1 MGLNSLLF
9 GLIAALALSSALC
22 VVVTRNT
29 VYAALYFVFHLLC
42 LAALYAFHHAPILGA
57 LQVMVY
63 AGAVMILFVFAV
75 MILDLH
81 QQETQDLAEH
91 PGQLAAAGGLT
102 LLLWGLF
109 FGFSD
114 KFQMASAL
122 APAGDPAKPSLS
134 VDNID
139 QIARLLFRDYALA
152 FESVG
157 VLLLL
162 AVVAVMVMA
171 KRKLES

>member
-1 MGLNSLLF
+1 MGLNGIIF
-9 GLIAALALSSALC
+9 GLFASLALASALA

-42 LAALYAFHHAPILGA
+42 LAVLYAFHHAPLLGA

-63 AGAVMILFVFAV
+63 AGAVMVLFLFAV
-75 MILDLH
+75 MILDLRE
-81 QQETQDLAEH
+81 QEAQVIAEK
-91 PGQLAAAGGLT
+91 PGQLAAAGGAV
-102 LLLWGLF
+102 LLLLALF
-109 FGFSD
+109 FGFSA
-114 KFQMASAL
+114 KFNIANAL
-122 APAGDPAKPSLS
+122 APAGDAAKPALD
-134 VDNID
+134 VDNIY
-139 QIARLLFRDYALA
+139 QIARLLFRDYVLA
-152 FESVG
+152 FETVG

>member
-1 MGLNSLLF
+1 MGLNEILF
-9 GLIAALALSSALC
+9 GLFASLALASAFA

-29 VYAALYFVFHLLC
+29 VYAALYFVLHLLC
-42 LAALYAFHHAPILGA
+42 LAALYAFHHAPLLAA

-63 AGAVMILFVFAV
+63 AGAVMVLFVFAV
-75 MILDLH
+75 MILDLRT
-81 QQETQDLAEH
+81 QETQDIAEH
-91 PGQLAAAGGLT
+91 PVQIAAAGGLV
-102 LLLWGLF
+102 LVLWGLF
-109 FGFSD
+109 FGFSN
-114 KFQMASAL
+114 KFKLASAL
-122 APAGDPAKPSLS
+122 APAGDAAKANLD
-134 VDNID
+134 VDNVY

-152 FESVG
+152 FETVG

>member
-1 MGLNSLLF
+1 MGLNELLF
-9 GLIAALALSSALC
+9 GLFAAVALATAFA

-29 VYAALYFVFHLLC
+29 VYAALYFVAHLLC
-42 LAALYAFHHAPILGA
+42 IAVLYAFHHAPVLGA

-81 QQETQDLAEH
+81 QQEEQDIASRPVLLA
-91 PGQLAAAGGLT
+91 GAGALVVA
-102 LLLWGLF
+102 LWSLF
-109 FGFSD
+109 FGFSHR
-114 KFQMASAL
+114 FIMATAL
-122 APAGDPAKPSLS
+122 APAGDPAKPELD
-134 VDNID
+134 VDNVY

-152 FESVG
+152 FETVG
-157 VLLLL
+157 ILLLL